1 MHFELERRLIDERES
16 LGVVMAD
23 LHVHTCLSP
32 CAGLDMT
39 PMNIVKKARER
50 GLSLIAVTDHN
61 SAENAAAVMAAAH
74 GSDLRVLPG
83 MEVTTAEEAHV
94 VALFET
100 LDSAAAL
107 QHVVFDNL
115 TPGKKNDENLFGMQV
130 IANEFDEVAGFNEH
144 LLIGA
149 TTLDL
154 GEVVDAIHRFGGLAV
169 AAHIDREGFSVI
181 GQLGFIPD
189 GMDFDALEISK
200 ALSLAQGRARFREY
214 ERFPFVTSSDAHKLD
229 EIGTVST
236 RFRAARPEMDEIRL
250 ALAGERGREIITA
263 AEDC

>member
-1 MHFELERRLIDERES
+1 M
-16 LGVVMAD
+16 MAD

-32 CAGLDMT
+32 CAGLDLT
-39 PMNIVKKARER
+39 PMKIVERARQR

-61 SAENAAAVMAAAH
+61 SAENAAAVMAAAK

-100 LDSAAAL
+100 LEGAVAL
-107 QHVVFDNL
+107 QQVVFDNL
-115 TPGKKNDENLFGMQV
+115 TPGKNDENLFGMQV
-130 IANEFDEVAGFNEH
+130 ISNEFDEVDGFNER

-149 TTLDL
+149 TSLDL
-154 GEVVDAIHRFGGLAV
+154 GEIVDTIHRFGGLAV

-189 GMDFDALEISK
+189 GMDFDALEISREM
-200 ALSLAQGRARFREY
+200 SLAQGRARFGEY
-214 ERFPFVTSSDAHKLD
+214 ERFPFVTSSDAHSLG
-229 EIGTVST
+229 EIGMVST
-236 RFRAARPEMDEIRL
+236 RFRAARAKMDEIRL
-250 ALAGERGREIITA
+250 ALSGERGREIVM
-263 AEDC
+263 AEGVC

>member
-1 MHFELERRLIDERES
+1 MIEERES

-32 CAGLDMT
+32 CAGLDLT
-39 PMNIVKKARER
+39 PMKIVKKARER

-61 SAENAAAVMAAAH
+61 SAENAAAVMAAAR

-115 TPGKKNDENLFGMQV
+115 IPGKNDENLFGMQV
-130 IANEFDEVAGFNEH
+130 IANEFDEVAGFNER

-154 GEVVDAIHRFGGLAV
+154 GEVVDTIHRFGGLAV

-200 ALSLAQGRARFREY
+200 ELSLTQGRARFREY

-229 EIGTVST
+229 DIGTVST
-236 RFRAARPEMDEIRL
+236 SFRAARPEMDEIRL
-250 ALAGERGREIITA
+250 ALSGERGREIIMATG
-263 AEDC
+263 DC

>member
-1 MHFELERRLIDERES
+1 
-16 LGVVMAD
+16 MAD

-32 CAGLDMT
+32 CAGLDLT
-39 PMNIVKKARER
+39 PMKIVERARQK

-61 SAENAAAVMAAAH
+61 SAENAAAVMAAAK

-100 LDSAAAL
+100 LEGAVAL
-107 QHVVFDNL
+107 QQVVFDNL
-115 TPGKKNDENLFGMQV
+115 TPGKNDENLFGMQV
-130 IANEFDEVAGFNEH
+130 ISNEFDEVDGFNER

-149 TTLDL
+149 TSLDL
-154 GEVVDAIHRFGGLAV
+154 GEIVDTIHRFGGLAV

-189 GMDFDALEISK
+189 GMDFDALEISREM
-200 ALSLAQGRARFREY
+200 SLAQGRARFREY
-214 ERFPFVTSSDAHKLD
+214 ERFPFVTSSDAHNLD

-236 RFRAARPEMDEIRL
+236 RFRVARPEMDEIRL
-250 ALAGERGREIITA
+250 ALSGENGREIVM
-263 AEDC
+263 AEGVC

>member
-1 MHFELERRLIDERES
+1 MIEERES

-39 PMNIVKKARER
+39 PMKIVEKARQR

-61 SAENAAAVMAAAH
+61 TAQNASAVMAAAL
-74 GSDLRVLPG
+74 GSDLRVIPG
-83 MEVTTAEEAHV
+83 MVVTTAEEVHV

-100 LDSAAAL
+100 LESAAAL

-115 TPGKKNDENLFGMQV
+115 TPGIKNDENLFGMQV
-130 IANEFDEVAGFNEH
+130 ISNEFDEVVGFNER

-154 GEVVDAIHRFGGLAV
+154 GEVVDTIHRFGGLAV

-200 ALSLAQGRARFREY
+200 RLSLAQGMAQFGEY
-214 ERFPFVTSSDAHKLD
+214 ERFPFITSSDAHSLD

-236 RFRAARPEMDEIRL
+236 RFRAAGPEMDEIRL
-250 ALAGERGREIITA
+250 ALSGKKGREVIVA
-263 AEDC
+263 MEGC